1 MWDSLERGVKMGEAD
16 KWIDMGVK
24 PENIIK
30 CKTVLN
36 ITDLEKYTIKEL
48 WDLRA
53 LIGKEIAYRSNNN
66 IVEAE

>member
-36 ITDLEKYTIKEL
+36 ITDLEKYTIKEQ
-48 WDLRA
+48 
-53 LIGKEIAYRSNNN
+53 
-66 IVEAE
+66 